1 MTGQVNEVDELQYD
15 WPTNVLRY
23 ESRHLFG
30 LSVNDLLT
38 AALPAAGLMI
48 LSPLLGL
55 AVGAVGLL
63 LMIRFEGLGDRRLLA
78 YLVARLKHH
87 FNRRPV
93 VLSLIRPVLDAEVIF
108 TDLDGV
114 EIARF
119 GGEGE
124 HRSTETI

>member
-1 MTGQVNEVDELQYD
+1 MTGHTNEVDELQYD
-15 WPTNVLRY
+15 WPANVLRY

-30 LSVNDLLT
+30 LTVNDLLII
-38 AALPAAGLMI
+38 ALPAAGLMMI
-48 LSPLLGL
+48 SPLLGL
-55 AVGAVGLL
+55 AAGAVGML

-78 YLVARLKHH
+78 YLAARLKHH

-93 VLSLIRPVLDAEVIF
+93 VLPLIRPVLDAEVIF

-124 HRSTETI
+124 HHSTETV